1 MKQQKRTLRTI
12 ALVIAIT
19 LLTKVLGV
27 VREALQAR
35 VFGTALAF
43 DLYTISYNNT
53 IYIFTTVAYALCVAA
68 VPIISKKLETD
79 RQEAFRTAGNLICVS
94 LIVSLVL
101 TALLTLVVQFA
112 SPPKIQQINQPDE
125 VDEGVEIHA
134 LPHGVEGGYETQ
146 IGRAHV

>member
-1 MKQQKRTLRTI
+1 MKQQKRTIHTI
-12 ALVIAIT
+12 VLVIAIT

-68 VPIISKKLETD
+68 VPIISKQLEKD
-79 RQEAFRTAGNLICVS
+79 RKAAYKTAGNLICVS
-94 LIVSLVL
+94 LVVSLVL
-101 TALLTLVVQFA
+101 MRECVTTPGCWVCIFSVWNMV
-112 SPPKIQQINQPDE
+112 SPSPSIRPEQN
-125 VDEGVEIHA
+125 
-134 LPHGVEGGYETQ
+134 
-146 IGRAHV
+146 